1 MALQISPV
9 SASSESL
16 IRFELEQ
23 LSDKIFELWT
33 DICVDPLRM
42 FGPTSNYKGKILA
55 IEDVMNL
62 ERTRMVRQFIGYNS
76 KGP

>member
-1 MALQISPV
+1 MALQVSPV
-9 SASSESL
+9 STCSESL

-33 DICVDPLRM
+33 DICVHPLRM

-62 ERTRMVRQFIGYNS
+62 ERTRMVRQLIGYDTDS
-76 KGP
+76 P